1 MRPVR
6 PGNGFTLIEL
16 VIVITII
23 AITVGYAAPRLFTGF
38 TTSGLDQAVRDLSVI
53 VQYTQSQA
61 VKRHKPY
68 YVRFDFDE
76 DLVGMYPR
84 PEGSGLEPELEKKVV
99 LPDGVALQGVKS
111 PYQPKK
117 DRGRIDI
124 AVTSEGIVEPA
135 VIYLEGPQNKVY
147 TLEIK
152 AFSGKFRIHDH
163 YVEKTYA
170 G

>member
-6 PGNGFTLIEL
+6 LSKGFTLIEL
-16 VIVITII
+16 VIVVTII

-38 TTSGLDQAVRDLSVI
+38 TTSGLDQATRDLSAI

-76 DLVGMYPR
+76 DLVGMYAK
-84 PEGSGLEPELEKKVV
+84 PEGSGLEPELEKKIK
-99 LPDGVALQGVKS
+99 LPDGVSLQGVKS

-117 DRGRIDI
+117 EQGRIEI

-135 VIYLEGPQNKVY
+135 VIYLEGSQNKVY

-152 AFSGKFRIHDH
+152 PFSGKFRIYDH

>member
-1 MRPVR
+1 M
-6 PGNGFTLIEL
+6 
-16 VIVITII
+16 
-23 AITVGYAAPRLFTGF
+23 GYAAPRLFTGF
-38 TTSGLDQAVRDLSVI
+38 TTSGLDQATRDLSAI

-68 YVRFDFDE
+68 FVRFDFDE
-76 DLVGMYPR
+76 ALVGMYAK
-84 PEGSGLEPELEKKVV
+84 PEGSGLEPELEKKIN
-99 LPDGVALQGVKS
+99 LPDGVRLQGVKS

-117 DRGRIDI
+117 DQGRIDI
-124 AVTSEGIVEPA
+124 AVNSEGIVEPA
-135 VIYLEGPQNKVY
+135 VIYLEGAQNKVY

-152 AFSGKFRIHDH
+152 PFSGKFRMYDH